1 MVGKDGPVPFLSL
14 FEGRV
19 ELLVY
24 QHMWWDGA
32 PHQGQCEG
40 RALTAWHLQDA
51 TSLRTAGVS
60 FAVLTTGEKEEAEPF
75 LAFMGCTEP
84 RHSERR
90 TPHPIGGDMGH
101 PQCYVREG
109 ERVFLTYNLTGGARR
124 SALPCSVCWTS
135 PPSAGARP
143 GRRCRPAASLSGIH

>member
-1 MVGKDGPVPFLSL
+1 VVGKDGPVPFLSL

-109 ERVFLTYNLTGGARR
+109 ERVFLTYNLTGGHGDRHSRVR
-124 SALPCSVCWTS
+124 SAGPHRLRPARGL
-135 PPSAGARP
+135 AGDAARP
-143 GRRCRPAASLSGIH
+143 RR

>member
-1 MVGKDGPVPFLSL
+1 HARSRPLPSPPCRRGTARGGGSGGLGGIATVVGKDGPVPFLSL

-90 TPHPIGGDMGH
+90 TPHPIGGDM
-101 PQCYVREG
+101 
-109 ERVFLTYNLTGGARR
+109 
-124 SALPCSVCWTS
+124 
-135 PPSAGARP
+135 
-143 GRRCRPAASLSGIH
+143 